1 MAREVIVADACA
13 MINLQRGQLLNLL
26 PYLPY
31 QLVMPAEVRLEL
43 ARFMRADWSLLDGSG
58 LRTFSLPEDAAEQAA
73 GPSILHPQLS
83 ASDRACLA
91 VARHHSGSI
100 LLTDD
105 RQLRRAAEETQV
117 PVHGSLWA
125 VDQMAIR
132 SFPAERLEKAL
143 RIWRDDVSTYLPES
157 KIDKLL
163 KRLRQTGRRSSHLS
177 RSPEGTRRPASAD
190 APRPK
195 PADPD

>member
-58 LRTFSLPEDAAEQAA
+58 LRTFSLPEDAA

-91 VARHHSGSI
+91 VARRHSGSI